1 MAATPGKPP
10 AKLAPFPAVT
20 GLKRFLAGAIGTL
33 GQSQRRQGAE
43 GQDDGGG

>member
-20 GLKRFLAGAIGTL
+20 GLKRFLAGAIGAAWL
-33 GQSQRRQGAE
+33 GLSLVS
-43 GQDDGGG
+43 